1 MRTRTRLAA
10 VALALVAPLT
20 VTACGGAEDSGDE
33 VEQEVEQE
41 DGEEED
47 D

>member
-10 VALALVAPLT
+10 LTLALVAPFA
-20 VTACGGAEDSGDE
+20 VTACSAAGEAEDQ

-41 DGEEED
+41 DGEQD

>member
-10 VALALVAPLT
+10 VALALTAPLAT
-20 VTACGGAEDSGDE
+20 GACSAAENSGDQ